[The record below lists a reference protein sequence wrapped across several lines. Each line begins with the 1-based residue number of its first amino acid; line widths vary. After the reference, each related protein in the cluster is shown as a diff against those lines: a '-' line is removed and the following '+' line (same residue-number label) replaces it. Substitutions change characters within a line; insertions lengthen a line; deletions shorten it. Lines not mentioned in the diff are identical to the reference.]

1 MKPRNGPSPG
11 RRKSAEPA
19 ARKEVA
25 NHHPVDHHGDDRSA
39 QTGPEPDPI
48 MNSKTVPLLRGYL
61 AALRRHVN
69 ASTPPD
75 PEAARTLGALAVKKG
90 MEALDLARIHEDSLI
105 ALGFP
110 LSAGKSNDEMIRRAG
125 TFFAG
130 ALTPIEEFHRGTAEA
145 NVLLKAAV
153 ETLRQRTSELDSSN
167 QELIREVTHHKK
179 IENSLRTREST
190 TSQLLQKS
198 RVMQD
203 ELRLLSRRLLSIQEE
218 ERMRIS
224 RELHDVIAQTLV
236 GINVRL
242 ATLRLQ
248 STADAKNFQKKIA
261 TTQELLEKSMGIVHR
276 FAIDLRPTVLDDLGL
291 VPALRSH
298 LKRFTETTGIAVTL
312 TADPAPMNLTHA
324 YRTVLYRIAQE
335 ALANV
340 SRHSKATHAK
350 LVIDKGADHIRM
362 EITDNGVGFKIADL
376 EVPDRTERLGLLG
389 MRERMVMVGGT
400 FRVESAPGSGTTI
413 RVELPPC
420 NLRMKRARAGKR
432 ESPASKL
439 P

>member
-1 MKPRNGPSPG
+1 MKPRKSPGPG
-11 RRKSAEPA
+11 RRKAVAPA
-19 ARKEVA
+19 PRKEVA
-25 NHHPVDHHGDDRSA
+25 NPHPVDHCGGGQLA
-39 QTGPEPDPI
+39 QAGPEPDPI
-48 MNSKTVPLLRGYL
+48 MNSKPVPLLRGYL
-61 AALRRHVN
+61 AALRRHVT
-69 ASTPPD
+69 ASTL
-75 PEAARTLGALAVKKG
+75 PEPGAARTLGALAVKKG
-90 MEALDLARIHEDSLI
+90 MEILDLAKIHEDSLI
-105 ALGFP
+105 ALGFSR
-110 LSAGKSNDEMIRRAG
+110 SAAKSNDEMIRRAG

-145 NVLLKAAV
+145 NALLRAAV
-153 ETLRQRTSELDSSN
+153 KTLKQRTAELDSSN
-167 QELIREVTHHKK
+167 RELVREVIHRKE
-179 IENSLRTREST
+179 IEDSLRTREST
-190 TSQLLQKS
+190 TSQLLLKS
-198 RVMQD
+198 RLMQD
-203 ELRLLSRRLLSIQEE
+203 EFRLLSRRLLSIQEE

-224 RELHDVIAQTLV
+224 RELHDVIAQTLA

-248 STADAKNFQKKIA
+248 STADARNFQKKIA

-298 LKRFTETTGIAVTL
+298 LKRFTENTGITVTL
-312 TADPAPMNLTHA
+312 TADPAPMNLNSA
-324 YRTVLYRIAQE
+324 CRTALYRIAQE

-350 LVIDKGADHIRM
+350 LVIDKGTDHIRM

-376 EVPDRTERLGLLG
+376 ELPDRTRRLGFLG
-389 MRERMVMVGGT
+389 MRERTVMVGGT
-400 FRVESAPGSGTTI
+400 FHVASVPGSGTTI

-420 NLRMKRARAGKR
+420 KRQLKRARAGKR
-432 ESPASKL
+432 GTAASKL

>member
-1 MKPRNGPSPG
+1 MKARKGPKPG
-11 RRKSAEPA
+11 RRQFVVPA
-19 ARKEVA
+19 PRKQVA
-25 NHHPVDHHGDDRSA
+25 NQHPVDHRQEDRSV
-39 QTGPEPDPI
+39 QVGPEQDLI
-48 MNSKTVPLLRGYL
+48 MNPKPVPLLRGYL

-69 ASTPPD
+69 APTPPE
-75 PEAARTLGALAVKKG
+75 PGAARILGALAVKKG
-90 MEALDLARIHEDSLI
+90 MEILDLAKIHEDSLI

-110 LSAGKSNDEMIRRAG
+110 LSAGKSNSEMIRRAG

-130 ALTPIEEFHRGTAEA
+130 ALSPIEEFHRGTAEA

-153 ETLRQRTSELDSSN
+153 ETLKQRTSELDSSN
-167 QELIREVTHHKK
+167 RKLIREVTHRKE
-179 IENSLRTREST
+179 IEDSLRTREST
-190 TSQLLQKS
+190 TSQLLVKS
-198 RVMQD
+198 RLMQD
-203 ELRLLSRRLLSIQEE
+203 ELRLLSRRLILIQEE

-224 RELHDVIAQTLV
+224 RELHDVISQTLV

-248 STADAKNFQKKIA
+248 STADARNFQKKIA

-298 LKRFTETTGIAVTL
+298 LKRFTDNTGITVTL
-312 TADPAPMNLTHA
+312 TADPAPMNLTSA

-350 LVIDKGADHIRM
+350 LVIDKDTEHIRM
-362 EITDNGVGFKIADL
+362 EITDNGVGFKTADL
-376 EVPDRTERLGLLG
+376 ELPDRTERLGLLG
-389 MRERMVMVGGT
+389 MRERMVMAGGT
-400 FRVESAPGSGTTI
+400 FRVESVPGSGTTI

-420 NLRMKRARAGKR
+420 KRRMKRARAGNR
-432 ESPASKL
+432 DSPPSKL

>member
-1 MKPRNGPSPG
+1 MKPRKGPSHG

-25 NHHPVDHHGDDRSA
+25 IHHPVGHRAGGRVVQA
-39 QTGPEPDPI
+39 GPGQDPI
-48 MNSKTVPLLRGYL
+48 MNPKPVPLLRGYL
-61 AALRRHVN
+61 AALRRHVK
-69 ASTPPD
+69 AATPPE
-75 PEAARTLGALAVKKG
+75 PGAARTLGTLAVKKG
-90 MEALDLARIHEDSLI
+90 LEILDLAKIHEDSLI

-110 LSAGKSNDEMIRRAG
+110 LSAGTPNDEMIRRAG

-145 NVLLKAAV
+145 NIILKAAV
-153 ETLRQRTSELDSSN
+153 ETLKQRTSELDSSN
-167 QELIREVTHHKK
+167 RELIREVTHRKE
-179 IENSLRTREST
+179 IEDSLRTREST
-190 TSQLLQKS
+190 TSQLLLKS
-198 RVMQD
+198 RLMQD
-203 ELRLLSRRLLSIQEE
+203 EFRLLSRRLLSIQEE

-242 ATLRLQ
+242 ATLRPQ
-248 STADAKNFQKKIA
+248 STADTKNFQKKIE

-298 LKRFTETTGIAVTL
+298 LKRFKETTGITVTL
-312 TADPAPMNLTHA
+312 AADPAPMNLTSA

-350 LVIDKGADHIRM
+350 LVIDKGSDHIRM

-376 EVPDRTERLGLLG
+376 ELPDRTERLGLLG
-389 MRERMVMVGGT
+389 MRERMVMAGGT
-400 FRVESAPGSGTTI
+400 FRVESVPGSGTTI

-420 NLRMKRARAGKR
+420 KRRMKRARAGNR
-432 ESPASKL
+432 ESPPSKL